1 MFLQP
6 HSDAIQLAVP
16 CCILIG
22 KQHHSAVN
30 RSRFIVKMSNHVTI
44 SDEINHLNLHCGLR
58 YILYTLMW

>member
-1 MFLQP
+1 MQL

-16 CCILIG
+16 CCILVKI
-22 KQHHSAVN
+22 HHRAVN
-30 RSRFIVKMSNHVTI
+30 RSHFIVKMSNHVTI